1 MRPTQAT
8 TVPFTPRSFD
18 PGAPTPLYRQLYN
31 AVRAAI
37 LDGQLPA
44 GARLPATRVLAVDL
58 GLSRTTVLTA
68 MAQLLAEGYVEGKR
82 GSGTCVARILPD
94 AALHIGRAPAGVGP
108 SSSATGRTLSRRGQ
122 LLATASLG
130 PSRDAGM
137 ARAFR
142 PGVPA
147 LDLFP
152 WKTWLAIEG
161 RLLRRL
167 SGALRLYDNPAGYRP
182 LRQAVADYLGAAR
195 AVRCEADQ
203 VIVVAGSQQ
212 ALDLVARVLLDPG
225 DAVWVEEPGYAGAK
239 GALAAAG
246 ARVVPAPVD
255 AEGLDVAAARQR
267 CAAARLAYVTPSHQY
282 PLGMTMS
289 LSRRLALLR
298 WASDAGAWVVED
310 DYDSEYR
317 YTGRPL
323 AALQG
328 LDTEGRV
335 IYTGTFSKVLFPALR
350 LGYLV
355 VPTDLADAFAR
366 AKALT
371 DRGSPVLGQAMLADF
386 LAEGHFGRHIRRMRA
401 RCTVNG
407 RRRWC
412 GRLGRAWRGRS
423 TCRPRSA
430 ECTSSAGSPP
440 RRMIVRCRRRRRG
453 TASRLLRSRRSG
465 STRAPRPGWC
475 SAMPRSTSS
484 RSGWGSTAWPG
495 PWKPCATEQGR
506 GSEPRALRRR
516 WNQRNREGRWED
528 GKTRQ
533 QGRQAARARHARPRR
548 GCA

>member
-8 TVPFTPRSFD
+8 AVPFTPRGFN
-18 PGAPTPLYRQLYN
+18 PGAPTPLYRQLYD

-82 GSGTCVARILPD
+82 GSGTCVARVLPD
-94 AALHIGRAPAGVGP
+94 AALHIGRTPAGVGP

-130 PSRDAGM
+130 PSRDAGV

-152 WKTWLAIEG
+152 WKTWLAIEE

-225 DAVWVEEPGYAGAK
+225 DAVWVEEPGYAGAT

-246 ARVVPAPVD
+246 ARVVPVPVD
-255 AEGLDVAAARQR
+255 AEGLDVAAGRQR

-289 LSRRLALLR
+289 LGRRLALLR
-298 WASDAGAWVVED
+298 WASDAEAWVVED

-355 VPTDLADAFAR
+355 APTDLADAFAR

-371 DRGSPVLGQAMLADF
+371 DRGSPVLEQAVVADF

-401 RCTVNG
+401 LYGERQATLVRAARESLAG
-407 RRRWC
+407 ALDVPAQEC
-412 GRLGRAWRGRS
+412 GMHLVGWLLAATDDRQVSEEAARHGVEAPPLSAFGLDACPTPGLVLGYASFDEQQIALGVDRLARTLEAVRRGR
-423 TCRPRSA
+423 C
-430 ECTSSAGSPP
+430 
-440 RRMIVRCRRRRRG
+440 
-453 TASRLLRSRRSG
+453 
-465 STRAPRPGWC
+465 
-475 SAMPRSTSS
+475 
-484 RSGWGSTAWPG
+484 AW
-495 PWKPCATEQGR
+495 W
-506 GSEPRALRRR
+506 
-516 WNQRNREGRWED
+516 
-528 GKTRQ
+528 
-533 QGRQAARARHARPRR
+533 
-548 GCA
+548 